1 MLQFRFSS
9 PSESSVHVLFSSFL
23 AKLETYINQYDELF
37 RTLLR
42 STSELEN
49 QVQLNNKIQ
58 LEVDEQQ
65 KYINGRK
72 KEIEVVLKET
82 TQLKKLHEVAVTAN
96 SEIEEDK
103 SGAENKKDDYMRKI
117 RFLRDVEVVAMRR
130 EIDALDK
137 QLNSVKLELDIV
149 KKKYEKGE
157 KANRALYNL
166 INFNI
171 TTRRNLYIE
180 QKSYEDESLNQKEQI
195 RLILLEKDR
204 IDSDVEMANQ
214 K

>member
-1 MLQFRFSS
+1 
-9 PSESSVHVLFSSFL
+9 
-23 AKLETYINQYDELF
+23 
-37 RTLLR
+37 LR

-65 KYINGRK
+65 KYVNGRK

-96 SEIEEDK
+96 SEIEVDK

-117 RFLRDVEVVAMRR
+117 RLLRDVEVVAMRR

-180 QKSYEDESLNQKEQI
+180 QKSYEVESLNQKEQI

-204 IDSDVEMANQ
+204 FDNDVEMANQ